1 MDQLIPN
8 TTTSS
13 LAINLNTDH
22 RQVVPITLFVAVL
35 CLCLVIG
42 HVLNENRW
50 VNESITAI
58 IIVHFFLPSC
68 IYIRWV
74 SVPYHIVHISK
85 LRAFTYLTFYIFIL

>member
-1 MDQLIPN
+1 MDQLIPH
-8 TTTSS
+8 TTTSYFS
-13 LAINLNTDH
+13 DVAINLNTDH

-58 IIVHFFLPSC
+58 IIVHFFLPLSRC
-68 IYIRWV
+68 DRYR
-74 SVPYHIVHISK
+74 Y
-85 LRAFTYLTFYIFIL
+85 RTT